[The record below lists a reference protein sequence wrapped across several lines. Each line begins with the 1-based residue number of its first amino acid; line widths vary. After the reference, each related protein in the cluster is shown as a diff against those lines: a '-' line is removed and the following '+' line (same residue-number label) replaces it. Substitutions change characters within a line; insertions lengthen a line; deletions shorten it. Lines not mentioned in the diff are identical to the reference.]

1 MSFAEQRLNRDL
13 TEEPDML
20 DESEINNDDLNF
32 IQLATA
38 NGKRYVNKLPLRVFR
53 KLLANHFHKQKK
65 MLYSQTANLWSVGYG
80 LFLFKFR
87 LIRIS

>member
-32 IQLATA
+32 IQLATV

-53 KLLANHFHKQKK
+53 KLLANNFHIRFNKK
-65 MLYSQTANLWSVGYG
+65 TVKWPKRMRNVPKL
-80 LFLFKFR
+80 
-87 LIRIS
+87 